1 MKIHF
6 KSLLILLFVGIL
18 IFLSYQITSKIN
30 HKNEIAQN
38 IKTVPEFS
46 YKNIKG
52 GIFSNQNLKKENATI
67 FIYFNTECEFCN
79 EEAKMIKDNIK
90 SLKNFQ
96 LIFVSFEKPEN
107 IKLFSQ
113 KHQLSNYDNV
123 YFLCDSKVTFA
134 STFDVTTLPC
144 LVLYDKNFNLLEK
157 IKGQTKP
164 EILIKKLEIE

>member
-1 MKIHF
+1 MKNAIKIIF
-6 KSLLILLFVGIL
+6 VLLFASILLILG
-18 IFLSYQITSKIN
+18 YQITSKIN

-38 IKTVPEFS
+38 IKTIPKFS
-46 YKNIKG
+46 YQNIKG

-90 SLKNFQ
+90 SLKSFQ

-134 STFDVTTLPC
+134 STFDINTVPS

-164 EILIKKLEIE
+164 EILIKKLEAE